1 MYKAEKMV
9 QSVAV
14 GLACFLMLLSW
25 WLPSHFRPWATAYQ
39 ELLAALALVLT
50 GFAVLFQKK
59 SRISKEF
66 LLIAAIAFIPAAQ
79 FLSGVLTYAGDA
91 WVSACYI
98 LAFALALFSG
108 YNLQKGSALRAE
120 GSFAEVLAWT
130 LLIGSLGSC
139 VLAVMQW
146 LGFSSFKWISP
157 IQNPARPF
165 ANVAQPNNLATLLG
179 MGLMSL
185 LFLFERR
192 KVIRLAAVLLALLLL
207 FSIALTQSRTPW
219 LTALFIS
226 GFWCWQ
232 QRGLVLRV
240 TNQQMLLWVLIYTA
254 MVVSVPL
261 LTEYLGIGSGSL
273 VDRVQQ
279 AARWSMYKQ
288 FIHAVIQ
295 GPWYGYGWGQVFVAQ
310 AAIPLEHTHYEPTF
324 YTHNVLLDLLV
335 WNGPL
340 IGGLIIIFTVLW
352 FWRLLIRANSL
363 TAAYAWMALGC
374 FVIHSMLEYPHAYL
388 FMLIPAGLLLG
399 VLQASVPASGGQVA
413 LKPFAVGAIVL
424 CAATVTLMMWRDYY
438 WVELEHQRA
447 VLESNEEFVEKAE
460 QDVSKVYL
468 LTQMREYIYFIRLPI
483 RTGYSEEQLQEL
495 LAVTERYPHF
505 YFLLKSAYIL
515 SLNGR
520 VDKAYELLMVLQGL
534 HQTSRLEQALSY
546 LLGKAEEHPELL
558 KLLVEFGVQPTGA
571 PPASSEVSD

>member
-1 MYKAEKMV
+1 MNKSVKTV

-98 LAFALALFSG
+98 LAFALALLSG

-192 KVIRLAAVLLALLLL
+192 KVVRLAAVLLALLLL

-219 LTALFIS
+219 LTALFIF

-232 QRGLVLRV
+232 QRHLVLRV
-240 TNQQMLLWVLIYTA
+240 TTRQMLLWVLIYTA
-254 MVVSVPL
+254 MVVSAPL

-273 VDRVQQ
+273 MDRVQQ
-279 AARWSMYKQ
+279 TARWAIYKQ
-288 FIHAVIQ
+288 FIQAVLQ
-295 GPWYGYGWGQVFVAQ
+295 GPWYGYGWSQVFVAQ
-310 AAIPLEHTHYEPTF
+310 AAMSLEYSLYVPTF
-324 YTHNVLLDLLV
+324 YTHNVLLDLLI
-335 WNGPL
+335 WNGPVL
-340 IGGLIIIFTVLW
+340 GGLIILFTILW
-352 FWRLLIRANSL
+352 FWRLLSRANNL
-363 TAAYAWMALGC
+363 TAAYAWLALSC
-374 FVIHSMLEYPHAYL
+374 FIFHSMLEYPHAYL
-388 FMLIPAGLLLG
+388 FLLIPAGLLLG
-399 VLQASVPASGGQVA
+399 ILQASVSHDWSSVRASGVVRLVVVIGVA
-413 LKPFAVGAIVL
+413 TMTAAI
-424 CAATVTLMMWRDYY
+424 WRDYHL
-438 WVELEHQRA
+438 VELEHQRA
-447 VLESNEEFVEKAE
+447 VLEVHDEFVPKHQ
-460 QDVSKVYL
+460 QDISRVYL
-468 LTQMREYIYFIRLPI
+468 LTNMREYVYFIRAPL
-483 RTGYSEEQLQEL
+483 RTDYSETQLAEL
-495 LAVTERYPHF
+495 QAITARYPHF
-505 YFLLKSAYIL
+505 YFLLKTAYIL
-515 SLNGR
+515 AVNDQ
-520 VDKAYELLMVLQGL
+520 VDKAHELMLMLEGL
-534 HQTSRLEQALSY
+534 HQRHNLERSLSY
-546 LLGKAEEHPELL
+546 MLEKTEEHPDLF
-558 KLLVEFGVQPTGA
+558 KLLERFGIKP
-571 PPASSEVSD
+571 E

>member
-1 MYKAEKMV
+1 MNKSVKTV

-98 LAFALALFSG
+98 LAFALALLSG

-192 KVIRLAAVLLALLLL
+192 KVVRLAAVLLALLLL

-288 FIHAVIQ
+288 FIHAVMQ

-310 AAIPLEHTHYEPTF
+310 AAISLEYTHYEPTF
-324 YTHNVLLDLLV
+324 YTHNILLDLLI
-335 WNGPL
+335 WNGPV
-340 IGGLIIIFTVLW
+340 IGGLIILCTALW
-352 FWRLLIRANSL
+352 LWHLLRKTNNL
-363 TAAYAWMALGC
+363 TAVYAWLALSC
-374 FVIHSMLEYPHAYL
+374 FIVHSMLEYPHAYL
-388 FMLIPAGLLLG
+388 FLLIPAGLLLG
-399 VLQASVPASGGQVA
+399 VLQASVPTGGRA
-413 LKPFAVGAIVL
+413 FRFPRAAGCFVL
-424 CAATVTLMMWRDYY
+424 FCAAAMTAVTWRDYHL
-438 WVELEHQRA
+438 VELEHQRA
-447 VLESNEEFVEKAE
+447 LLERHDSFIPRDQ
-460 QDVSKVYL
+460 QDVSGVFV
-468 LTQMREYIYFIRLPI
+468 LTQMREYIYFIRLPLSAD
-483 RTGYSEEQLQEL
+483 YSDEQLAEL
-495 LAVTERYPHF
+495 VVITKRFPHF
-505 YFLLKSAYIL
+505 YFLLKSAYLLTI
-515 SLNGR
+515 NDR
-520 VDKAYELLMVLQGL
+520 VDEAYQFMLVLQGL
-534 HQTSRLEQALSY
+534 HQTHNLERSLAY
-546 LLGKAEEHPELL
+546 LLEMSAEHPDLF
-558 KLLVEFGVQPTGA
+558 KLLERFDIK
-571 PPASSEVSD
+571 PAGD